1 MLIRI
6 IASYNISYLTF
17 VYNNKQMTNNK
28 YSKALLRRK
37 QYLQEDLRTV
47 TQKSYAKKLRKK
59 VTQKS
64 YAKNYT
70 YEAKLNTRAATNSDT
85 LVNIS
90 HAVHNQL
97 WRKRL
102 MHRLH

>member
-17 VYNNKQMTNNK
+17 VYNNKQMTINK

-47 TQKSYAKKLRKK
+47 TQK
-59 VTQKS
+59 
-64 YAKNYT
+64 NYT
-70 YEAKLNTRAATNSDT
+70 YEAKLNTRATTNSDT

>member
-47 TQKSYAKKLRKK
+47 TQKKLHKKITHTKQSSTHAQRP
-59 VTQKS
+59 TQIRS
-64 YAKNYT
+64 
-70 YEAKLNTRAATNSDT
+70 
-85 LVNIS
+85 
-90 HAVHNQL
+90 
-97 WRKRL
+97 
-102 MHRLH
+102 

>member
-47 TQKSYAKKLRKK
+47 TQKNYTKKLHIRSKAQH
-59 VTQKS
+59 TRNDQLR
-64 YAKNYT
+64 YAR
-70 YEAKLNTRAATNSDT
+70 E
-85 LVNIS
+85 
-90 HAVHNQL
+90 H
-97 WRKRL
+97 
-102 MHRLH
+102 

>member
-47 TQKSYAKKLRKK
+47 TQKITHTKQSSTHARQP
-59 VTQKS
+59 TQIRS
-64 YAKNYT
+64 
-70 YEAKLNTRAATNSDT
+70 
-85 LVNIS
+85 
-90 HAVHNQL
+90 
-97 WRKRL
+97 
-102 MHRLH
+102 